1 MSSELQCFQL
11 GFVLRRTVRAV
22 RINILAGVGF
32 VQNILENPAVMNRS
46 IGNLVLPDELVL
58 DVHLDMILV
67 AEVVF
72 APFLRPACIRIFL
85 AFLRFA
91 PVLDGRFSLL
101 DRLVFLPCVCSASR
115 PFGQRLSTGL
125 LGRAFLIGDCSAHGR
140 RRPEVSCA
148 LLWIS

>member
-22 RINILAGVGF
+22 RINIPAGVGF

-67 AEVVF
+67 AEVAF
-72 APFLRPACIRIFL
+72 APFLRPTGISILL
-85 AFLRFA
+85 ALFRLA

-101 DRLVFLPCVCSASR
+101 DRLVFLPRV
-115 PFGQRLSTGL
+115 
-125 LGRAFLIGDCSAHGR
+125 
-140 RRPEVSCA
+140 A
-148 LLWIS
+148 LNRHPDDP